1 MKKYLISITL
11 LFPILISAQQEQKSI
26 ELPDFV
32 ITGRQSVEVQS
43 AQKKKPELITTLSQD
58 FFTPYYS
65 PEELPLLLSSDPAKI
80 IPPLSSGDQFSGR
93 LFFGAGRYTLP
104 LGLLSLGKSF
114 GNFLLSADL
123 WGHNTRSYIP
133 DAGYNTSGASLSS
146 KFFVDTDSDLLPGMS
161 VSLTGR
167 FWRDNYKF
175 FGSVN
180 PLYERKTN
188 RAAAAFSVNHDYG
201 RLFNFNF
208 GLNADFLSLTETDLN
223 EKILSA
229 IAGFKLR
236 LGSLLVG
243 ADGKYQKQI
252 LNNNLSGIDDY
263 DFYNFDGHLKI
274 SPSGSITLLAGARI
288 AGNSSNSFFSPFG
301 SLLLNLDE
309 GLYITLSFDPRAE
322 NHTLKDF
329 VGGNI
334 YMMNN
339 LTDNIFTEV
348 KFDLK
353 GSLNYEYQKL
363 FSISAWGGYAA
374 SDNYPYYE
382 DIFRKGFFDVMS
394 ANSVKA
400 LSGGLNVFVH
410 PNLLGY
416 LSGEFKYQNIKD
428 ADENFIPYKPEYS
441 ALISYGY
448 DFASGIGIKLKYFFA
463 QNVFADRFN
472 TRPVGSYHNLA
483 AGISYRLLNN
493 LSLSADFQNIM
504 NRSNFV
510 FDGYQEKPLDFVLG
524 VEYRW

>member
-1 MKKYLISITL
+1 MKKYLIFL
-11 LFPILISAQQEQKSI
+11 PVLFPFLISAQQEQKSI

-43 AQKKKPELITTLSQD
+43 AQKKKPELIATLSQD

-65 PEELPLLLSSDPAKI
+65 PEELPLLISSDPLQI
-80 IPPLSSGDQFSGR
+80 IPPVASGDQFSGR
-93 LFFGAGRYTLP
+93 LYFGAGRYTLP
-104 LGLLSLGKSF
+104 LGQLSLGKSF

-133 DAGYNTSGASLSS
+133 DAGYNTSGASINS
-146 KFFVDTDSDLLPGMS
+146 KAFIDTDSDLLPGMS
-161 VSLTGR
+161 ISLGGR

-188 RAAAAFSVNHDYG
+188 RAAAALLINNDYG
-201 RLFNFNF
+201 RLFNFNIS
-208 GLNADFLSLTETDLN
+208 LNADFLTVTETDLS
-223 EKILSA
+223 ERFLSA
-229 IAGFKLR
+229 GAGFKLR
-236 LGSLLVG
+236 LGNLLIG
-243 ADGKYQKQI
+243 ADGKYQKQL
-252 LNNNLSGIDDY
+252 LNNNMSGIDDY
-263 DFYNFDGHLKI
+263 GFYNFDGHLRI
-274 SPSGSITLLAGARI
+274 SPSGSITLLVGARL
-288 AGNSSNSFFSPFG
+288 AGNSANSFFSPFG
-301 SLLLNLDE
+301 SMTLNLDN
-309 GLYITLSFDPRAE
+309 GLYLNLSFDPRAE
-322 NHTLKDF
+322 NYTLKDF
-329 VGGNI
+329 ISRNI

-339 LTDNIFTEV
+339 FTDNVFTEV

-363 FSISAWGGYAA
+363 FSVSVWGGYAA
-374 SDNYPYYE
+374 SDNFLYFE
-382 DIFRKGFFDVMS
+382 DIIRKGFFDVMS
-394 ANSVKA
+394 ANDVKSI
-400 LSGGLNVFVH
+400 SGGVNILVY

-416 LSGEFKYQNIKD
+416 LSGELKYQNIKD
-428 ADENFIPYKPEYS
+428 GNDNYIPYRPEYI
-441 ALISYGY
+441 AAVSYGY
-448 DFASGIGIKLKYFFA
+448 DFASGIGIKLKYLFA
-463 QNVFADRFN
+463 QNIYADRLN